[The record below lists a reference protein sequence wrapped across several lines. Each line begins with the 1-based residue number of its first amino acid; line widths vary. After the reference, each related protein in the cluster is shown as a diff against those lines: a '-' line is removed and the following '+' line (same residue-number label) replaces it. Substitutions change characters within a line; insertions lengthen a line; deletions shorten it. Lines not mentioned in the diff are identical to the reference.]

1 MAVTPTQPG
10 PTTDLTALTQWFTT
24 TRHQL
29 RPDVELLPGL
39 DEKPL
44 LFIQATGKYIAIGQG
59 MTHLLPLFDGTHNGA
74 QIAQLT
80 APDVDQELVHQ
91 RLAESMHEL
100 RQAGALTEEP
110 IAEPGR
116 RSVARFMRREHLL
129 RLPLTRSI
137 GRWLEAPIAPLRA
150 ISGVWLVG
158 AWFVAAA
165 IGLVTGGYA
174 LFTAGATWQMPEHL
188 WVLYIVLFIQIAFHE
203 LSHAVVCQYL
213 RVPVREAGVG
223 LMLYIMP
230 VGYVDRTDSYRVR
243 DRKSRAFLSLAGPVN
258 DQIWFGVTGLIAIFA
273 PPQISHLA
281 FAMLGLQLLL
291 TLMNFNPLVP
301 SDGYHALCAMTGAV
315 NFRGKALSYLTYR
328 LLRLP
333 LTETQRSITDKQARG
348 YVWYALGCLL
358 FLALL
363 IGGMFRTVS
372 TIVGALS

>member
-1 MAVTPTQPG
+1 MAVTPTKPG
-10 PTTDLTALTQWFTT
+10 SPADLSAQTHWFTT

-44 LFIQATGKYIAIGQG
+44 LFIQDTGKYIAIGPG
-59 MTHLLPLFDGTHNGA
+59 MRHILPLLDGSLDGT
-74 QIAQLT
+74 QIARRT
-80 APDVDQELVHQ
+80 APGIDQSLVHQ

-100 RQAGALTEEP
+100 RQAGALTEQP

-137 GRWLEAPIAPLRA
+137 DRWLEAPIAPLRS
-150 ISGVWLVG
+150 ISGAWLAGVW
-158 AWFVAAA
+158 FIAAA
-165 IGLVTGGYA
+165 LGLATGGYA
-174 LFTAGATWQMPEHL
+174 LLTAGANWQMPEHL
-188 WVLYIVLFIQIAFHE
+188 WVLYVVLFIQIAFHE

-281 FAMLGLQLLL
+281 FAMLGLQVLL

-301 SDGYHALCAMTGAV
+301 SDGYHALCAITGAV
-315 NFRGKALSYLTYR
+315 NFRGKALSYLTHR

-333 LTETQRSITDKQARG
+333 LTETQRNITGKQARG
-348 YVWYALGCLL
+348 YVWYALGCIF
-358 FLALL
+358 FLTLL
-363 IGGMFRTVS
+363 IAGMFRTIS
-372 TIVGALS
+372 TIVEAI